1 MDNFS
6 FLNIL
11 CIHILTTKM
20 KNSKQSL
27 NGSLKT
33 ENDIL
38 EKLSIPENFFRL
50 QTDFSE
56 DTRLFATKED
66 RHFVG
71 EMSFQFL
78 DSLHSTC
85 DFICLDQLY
94 FFNVGKSKI
103 NTGMRQS
110 LYRVSC
116 LPCIGAENPTMS
128 SMSI

>member
-20 KNSKQSL
+20 KNRKQSL

-50 QTDFSE
+50 
-56 DTRLFATKED
+56 
-66 RHFVG
+66 
-71 EMSFQFL
+71 
-78 DSLHSTC
+78 
-85 DFICLDQLY
+85 
-94 FFNVGKSKI
+94 
-103 NTGMRQS
+103 
-110 LYRVSC
+110 
-116 LPCIGAENPTMS
+116 
-128 SMSI
+128 